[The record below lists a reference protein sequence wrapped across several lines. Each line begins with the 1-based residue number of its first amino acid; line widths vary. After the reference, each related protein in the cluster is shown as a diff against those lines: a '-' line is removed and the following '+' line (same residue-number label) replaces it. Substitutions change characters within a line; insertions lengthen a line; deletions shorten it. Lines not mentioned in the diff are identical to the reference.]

1 LGGGHDPY
9 PFSPVQ
15 CQGMCGEEE
24 EEDLILSERLP
35 VRDGDWVLRIPVRIR
50 LTWVVTQRFYYT
62 NFSLREIKLGMFLG
76 IREGNWRVYRNS
88 ANSVL
93 AHKWKLLYLIQS
105 RHSIVPTTKISCKQK
120 KCWVA
125 DCRDILVLLSRLPI
139 PGSNTFY
146 PSPEKKE
153 KRSAGG
159 Q

>member
-76 IREGNWRVYRNS
+76 IREGN
-88 ANSVL
+88 
-93 AHKWKLLYLIQS
+93 
-105 RHSIVPTTKISCKQK
+105 
-120 KCWVA
+120 
-125 DCRDILVLLSRLPI
+125 
-139 PGSNTFY
+139 
-146 PSPEKKE
+146 
-153 KRSAGG
+153 
-159 Q
+159 